1 MTSDFLAAACPWKRL
16 KSSEIVTFNISGG
29 IVFKLSVARNVVA
42 MRDGFQDL
50 ARPIAEGGDGGA
62 ELEALD
68 EAAEVG
74 LGELEDDAGH
84 VLGRAQHPHYVG
96 V

>member
-1 MTSDFLAAACPWKRL
+1 MWPETWLRC
-16 KSSEIVTFNISGG
+16 
-29 IVFKLSVARNVVA
+29 
-42 MRDGFQDL
+42 DGFQDL

-68 EAAEVG
+68 EAVEVG

-84 VLGRAQHPHYVG
+84 VLGRAGTVG
-96 V
+96 